1 MALRLTGST
10 DEVARAYRWLEV
22 ARRRPSPS
30 AQCGRDSE
38 KERQR
43 AAQRVLRALVGAFE
57 QGEPTAR
64 GHAERVGRFSR
75 RLALAVGLTSEEA
88 DVVGQAG
95 LLHDI
100 GKLGVARA
108 REEEEEPALVR
119 RHAVIGAQLVAPF
132 EFLAIAAPMIRHH
145 HERLDGSGQ
154 PDGLCGARIP
164 VGARIIAVADEY
176 DWLTAGSAAGGPLTH
191 EAALARLAEEAGR
204 TLDSTLVF
212 ALIRLALP

>member
-1 MALRLTGST
+1 
-10 DEVARAYRWLEV
+10 
-22 ARRRPSPS
+22 
-30 AQCGRDSE
+30 
-38 KERQR
+38 
-43 AAQRVLRALVGAFE
+43 VGAFE

-64 GHAERVGRFSR
+64 GHAERVGGFSR

-176 DWLTAGSAAGGPLTH
+176 DWLTAGRAAGGALTH
-191 EAALARLAEEAGR
+191 AAALERLAGEAGR
-204 TLDSTLVF
+204 TLDSTMVS
-212 ALIRLALP
+212 ALMRLALP